1 MIDKY
6 WCWNRWC
13 WYWRHF
19 MIIISSIDWYY
30 RYTWL
35 WMWWWRWCLDL
46 VIIQF
51 TQIIGGWLWSLLVS
65 MATKSISNILIII
78 MAGLCCRGCG
88 CCWWCWRSGRRL
100 TTTIAVAH
108 TDDYDDEDCE
118 CKSKDQII
126 DFFIL
131 AVQFC
136 LLTTNLSLVCLSSSY
151 SCVKLCMTDRFWF
164 AIINSFECGLMYE
177 ANLFN
182 YYSHNQ

>member
-108 TDDYDDEDCE
+108 TDDYDDEDDGDGGDE
-118 CKSKDQII
+118 DDEWII
-126 DFFIL
+126 SFMNWTFSLIL
-131 AVQFC
+131 PIE
-136 LLTTNLSLVCLSSSY
+136 TNNKTQTPWEKKCTLEH
-151 SCVKLCMTDRFWF
+151 
-164 AIINSFECGLMYE
+164 IH
-177 ANLFN
+177 
-182 YYSHNQ
+182 SHT